1 MTRSFGFGFFC
12 ALIDNVH
19 LVDKV
24 HLVDNVHPVN
34 IVQLVDR
41 VQLEAGFRPRD
52 ILVGELAQLFRLT
65 LFPPDPLPVSTHEN
79 SPSSPAE
86 MPSAELGCSGSY
98 GRDLLT

>member
-52 ILVGELAQLFRLT
+52 ILVGEPAQLVRL
-65 LFPPDPLPVSTHEN
+65 PPIPAGPVASFNTRKF
-79 SPSSPAE
+79 AE
-86 MPSAELGCSGSY
+86 FT
-98 GRDLLT
+98 GRNAIRRIGLQRLLWP